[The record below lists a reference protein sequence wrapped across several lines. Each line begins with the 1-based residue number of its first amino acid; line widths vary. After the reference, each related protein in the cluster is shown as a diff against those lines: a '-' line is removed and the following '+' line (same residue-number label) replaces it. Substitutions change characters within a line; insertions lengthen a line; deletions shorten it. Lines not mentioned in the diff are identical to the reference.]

1 MRGIHQFVPM
11 LHRHDA
17 VGEHSRALRDSL
29 HASGVPS
36 VIYTEIPDPATMDET
51 RHYLKYG
58 SEAEAGDVLVYQFA
72 TDSEMAGWL
81 AARPETIVV
90 NYHGITPPEYFAP
103 WNNAIT
109 RLQVGAQQRLADLA
123 PRVALGIAD
132 SEFISTE
139 LRQAGCTNI
148 AVVPV
153 AGIPAPA
160 EPSPEALD
168 RVRSRRKGAG
178 AAWLSVGRWAPN
190 KAHHQTLA
198 ALFVARA
205 TADPGATLTLVGSPT
220 EPAYAAALRRYA
232 AVLGLADAVSF
243 VSHVDDDEL
252 AAHYRAADVL
262 VMLSD
267 HEGFGVPL
275 VEAMGHDLPVVAF
288 DAGAVGEVLGGAGI
302 LLDEKHPRRVAAA
315 IARLM
320 AEPAERERLVV
331 VGRDRLRAIG
341 LDQSGKRLV
350 EALLAARTARDQ
362 GRIQP

>member
-1 MRGIHQFVPM
+1 M

-81 AARPETIVV
+81 AARPETVVV

-139 LRQAGCTNI
+139 LRHAGCTNI

-160 EPSPEALD
+160 EPSPEAVD

-198 ALFVARA
+198 ALFVARTA
-205 TADPGATLTLVGSPT
+205 ADPGATLTLVGSPT

-232 AVLGLADAVSF
+232 AVLGLADAVAF